1 MDMQA
6 LLDEQMRRKLLA
18 PPAQSSGA
26 GAPELG
32 GGNQQKCSGTGGFP
46 SMSASSLGSLGSSG
60 LMNSLLMIAG
70 GGGNS
75 NRWPGEQFNNLVF
88 IIREMTVVD
97 RLPLENNIK
106 YRNNMCIKL

>member
-18 PPAQSSGA
+18 PPSQSSAG
-26 GAPELG
+26 GAPEHG
-32 GGNQQKCSGTGGFP
+32 TGASHQNNKCAGHGNAGGFP

-70 GGGNS
+70 GGGNT
-75 NRWPGEQFNNLVF
+75 NR
-88 IIREMTVVD
+88 
-97 RLPLENNIK
+97 
-106 YRNNMCIKL
+106 

>member
-18 PPAQSSGA
+18 PPPQSSATGV
-26 GAPELG
+26 PEYG
-32 GGNQQKCSGTGGFP
+32 IGGNHQNNKCASHGNAGGFP

-70 GGGNS
+70 GGGNA
-75 NRWPGEQFNNLVF
+75 NR
-88 IIREMTVVD
+88 
-97 RLPLENNIK
+97 
-106 YRNNMCIKL
+106 

>member
-18 PPAQSSGA
+18 PPAQSGA
-26 GAPELG
+26 GAPEFG

-75 NRWPGEQFNNLVF
+75 NR
-88 IIREMTVVD
+88 
-97 RLPLENNIK
+97 
-106 YRNNMCIKL
+106 